1 MKRIVCHRLAYP
13 VAHAV
18 AAAFLATTALA
29 SPLPPAPGDFVQAA
43 TGETL
48 PPNLILAEGALPQA
62 PAATGQAP
70 GPSTAPK
77 ASKAD
82 RVEARIADLHAKL
95 GITSEQEELWKNVAQ
110 VMRDNSKTM
119 ETLTK
124 ARSENAK
131 TMTAVD
137 DLKSY
142 GEITEAHADGIKR
155 FTPVFEALY
164 NKMSDDQRKN
174 ADTIFRSGRRRTAAK
189 TTTPKSN

>member
-1 MKRIVCHRLAYP
+1 MKRIACHQLAYP
-13 VAHAV
+13 VAYAV
-18 AAAFLATTALA
+18 AAALLATTALA
-29 SPLPPAPGDFVQAA
+29 SPSSAASDDLAQAAMAVTPPAHV
-43 TGETL
+43 
-48 PPNLILAEGALPQA
+48 ILAQATSPQA
-62 PAATGQAP
+62 PTATGQAP
-70 GPSTAPK
+70 GPATAPK
-77 ASKAD
+77 ASRTD
-82 RVEARIADLHAKL
+82 RVEARITDLHAKL
-95 GITSEQEELWKNVAQ
+95 GITPEQEELWKNVAQ
-110 VMRDNSKTM
+110 VMLDNSKTM